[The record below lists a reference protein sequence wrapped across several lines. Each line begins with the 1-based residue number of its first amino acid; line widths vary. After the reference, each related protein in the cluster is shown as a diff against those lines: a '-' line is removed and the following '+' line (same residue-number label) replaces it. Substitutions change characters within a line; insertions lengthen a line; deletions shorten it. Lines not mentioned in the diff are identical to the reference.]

1 MNVKNL
7 FKIEQVL
14 ELSSNKYFH
23 VSPFVGAV
31 DVDIMLGG
39 IKEDKSDNRLRN
51 WTGNAIII
59 WCKNETDREN
69 LWNVIYRCVEVK
81 GDERVKVWF
90 YTTLANKPIMVIPI
104 EF

>member
-7 FKIEQVL
+7 FKIEQSL
-14 ELSSNKYFH
+14 ELSGNKYYH
-23 VSPFVGAV
+23 VSPFVGSV

-39 IKEDKSDNRLRN
+39 IKEDKSNNFLKK
-51 WTGNAIII
+51 WIGNVIIV
-59 WCKNETDREN
+59 WCKEEKDREN
-69 LWNVIYRCVEVK
+69 LWKTIARCVEVK

-90 YTTLANKPIMVIPI
+90 CTTLANKPIMIIPV

>member
-7 FKIEQVL
+7 FKIEEVL
-14 ELSSNKYFH
+14 EISSNKYFH

-51 WTGNAIII
+51 WNGNAIIV
-59 WCKNETDREN
+59 WCKDEKDREN
-69 LWNVIYRCVEVK
+69 LWKTIGRSVEVK
-81 GDERVKVWF
+81 GDECVKVWY
-90 YTTLANKPIMVIPI
+90 YTNLKDMPIMIIPI

>member
-7 FKIEQVL
+7 FKIEEVL
-14 ELSSNKYFH
+14 ELSDNKYFH
-23 VSPFVGAV
+23 ISPFVGSV

-51 WTGNAIII
+51 WIGNAIIV
-59 WCKNETDREN
+59 WCKDEEDREK
-69 LWNVIYRCVEVK
+69 LWKVICRCVEVK
-81 GDERVKVWF
+81 GDECVKVWY
-90 YTTLANKPIMVIPI
+90 YTNLKDMPIMIIPI

>member
-14 ELSSNKYFH
+14 ELSGNKYYH

-31 DVDIMLGG
+31 DVDVMLGG
-39 IKEDKSDNRLRN
+39 IKEDKSDNLLKK
-51 WTGNAIII
+51 WTGNAIIV
-59 WCKNETDREN
+59 WCKDEADREK
-69 LWNVIYRCVEVK
+69 LWKVIYRCVECH
-81 GDERVKVWF
+81 GDKYVKVWF
-90 YTTLANKPIMVIPI
+90 YTTSENIPIMIIPV

>member
-7 FKIEQVL
+7 FKIEQAL
-14 ELSSNKYFH
+14 ELSSNKCFH

-39 IKEDKSDNRLRN
+39 IKENKSDNRLRN
-51 WTGNAIII
+51 WTGNAIIV
-59 WCKNETDREN
+59 WCKDEKDREN
-69 LWNVIYRCVEVK
+69 LFKVIYRCVEVK
-81 GDERVKVWF
+81 GDEYVKVWF
-90 YTTLANKPIMVIPI
+90 YTTLANKPIMIIPI